1 MERYMGG
8 LDIIEAEYTEPFEL
22 RVGKDAVVT
31 KPPGYLIKK
40 PDSDVI
46 NYMPKGLFEA
56 MFIKLKENPELD
68 SGLSVSQ
75 EMVDSFIK
83 QTFVE
88 KKGDKTTL
96 VRAVLINDFEICAT
110 SSCADPF
117 NYKEE
122 IGYSECMKKI
132 KDAIWDYLEFLLCT
146 AINGFGSTE

>member
-8 LDIIEAEYTEPFEL
+8 LDIIEAEYTDQFEIE
-22 RVGKDAVVT
+22 VGNDVVLT
-31 KPPGYLIKK
+31 KPSGYFINN
-40 PDSDVI
+40 PDANVM

-56 MFIKLKENPELD
+56 MFIKLKKSPELD
-68 SGLSVSQ
+68 SGLSISQ

-96 VRAVLINDFEICAT
+96 VRAVLVNDFEICAT

-122 IGYSECMKKI
+122 IGFSECMKKI
-132 KDAIWDYLEFLLCT
+132 KDAVWDYLGFLLCT